1 MAAATI
7 GIGSIA
13 QTHAQAHAQAHALT
27 QPLVQATDAAS
38 CSPGA
43 ISPTALVVGA
53 GATVPSSEPVWVAVG
68 E

>member
-1 MAAATI
+1 MAAATV
-7 GIGSIA
+7 GFGSIA
-13 QTHAQAHAQAHALT
+13 QTHAQAHALT
-27 QPLVQATDAAS
+27 QPLAKATDAAS

-53 GATVPSSEPVWVAVG
+53 GAPVPSSEPVWVAVG